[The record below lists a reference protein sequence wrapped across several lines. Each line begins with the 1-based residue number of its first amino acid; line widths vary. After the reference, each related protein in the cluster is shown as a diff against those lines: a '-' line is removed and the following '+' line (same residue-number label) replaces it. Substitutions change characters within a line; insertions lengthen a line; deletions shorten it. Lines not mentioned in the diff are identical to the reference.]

1 MATDM
6 SDQGNYEQALRLL
19 SQLHEAQKISMRETA
34 TQNVSAAISFA
45 NKYLNFKFGDPQ
57 DLTFI
62 QQQQP

>member
-1 MATDM
+1 M
-6 SDQGNYEQALRLL
+6 Q
-19 SQLHEAQKISMRETA
+19 ETA
-34 TQNVSAAISFA
+34 TQNVSRPVSLA